1 MNLQGWSYIAQIVL
15 SLEALI
21 LLVLVLLIAYFLV
34 RGMNAVLGAVPAYLR
49 QAHQILEQARGY
61 VELFCRILVSPITA
75 VESALAKARGI
86 WLSLRRWLAG
96 GLFS

>member
-21 LLVLVLLIAYFLV
+21 LLALVLLIAYFLV
-34 RGMNAVLGAVPAYLR
+34 RGMNAVLRAAPAYLR
-49 QAHQILEQARGY
+49 QAHQILEQARSY
-61 VELFCRILVSPITA
+61 VELFCHILVSPITA

-86 WLSLRRWLAG
+86 WLGLRRWLAG